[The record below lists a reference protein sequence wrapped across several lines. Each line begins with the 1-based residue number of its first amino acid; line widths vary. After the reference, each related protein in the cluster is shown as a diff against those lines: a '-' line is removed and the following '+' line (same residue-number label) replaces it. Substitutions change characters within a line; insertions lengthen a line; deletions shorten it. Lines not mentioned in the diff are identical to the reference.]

1 MRLDVNK
8 IKEAFVEIENK
19 LKIVDIIDVPG
30 VTWHHNR
37 AMFLKLL
44 AAHFNNSQHS
54 RNYVSVCSRLFKA
67 ANSEDIKDCS
77 APNVIQ
83 MAILDSNCIV
93 KTILKYLGCVKEIKR
108 LAYLKCL
115 VSVRAEHLHW
125 LSETINDLKTRKE
138 TGKCI
143 PSERKEEIEGIVNEI
158 IEKPEPQLEKEVLEE
173 IREDNEVDPEG
184 HLKIKFARVYLR
196 NPVRVLT
203 YTNI

>member
-8 IKEAFVEIENK
+8 FKEAFVEIENK
-19 LKIVDIIDVPG
+19 LKIVDFIDVPG
-30 VTWHHNR
+30 VTWHHHR
-37 AMFLKLL
+37 AMFLKLR
-44 AAHFNNSQHS
+44 AAHFKNSQHS

-77 APNVIQ
+77 ANRIQ
-83 MAILDSNCIV
+83 MAILDSNCMV
-93 KTILKYLGCVKEIKR
+93 KTILEYLGCVKEIKR

-143 PSERKEEIEGIVNEI
+143 PSKRKEEIEGIVKEI
-158 IEKPEPQLEKEVLEE
+158 IEKIE
-173 IREDNEVDPEG
+173 
-184 HLKIKFARVYLR
+184 
-196 NPVRVLT
+196 PVRK
-203 YTNI
+203 